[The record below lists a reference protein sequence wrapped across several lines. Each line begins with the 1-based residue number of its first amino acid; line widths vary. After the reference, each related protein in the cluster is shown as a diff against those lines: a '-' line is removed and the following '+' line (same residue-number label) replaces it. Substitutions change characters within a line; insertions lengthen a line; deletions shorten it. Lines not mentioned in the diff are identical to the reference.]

1 MQWIINRW
9 LHCLTS
15 ESKGRFPVNDIFM
28 FGSAWRLVMLQIH
41 PPLLRPITPCFALP
55 PPPPPSSKW
64 TSYVYLPICKIN
76 VFSRGKNII
85 QINFD
90 FHMIIRKNICNS
102 AFLILWD
109 ILFYHKWHYIFQDQV
124 FSSIIISN

>member
-28 FGSAWRLVMLQIH
+28 FGSAWRLVMLQMYL
-41 PPLLRPITPCFALP
+41 PSPTSNNALFCL
-55 PPPPPSSKW
+55 PPPSSKW

>member
-28 FGSAWRLVMLQIH
+28 FGSAWRLVMLQMYL
-41 PPLLRPITPCFALP
+41 PSPTSNNALFCLT
-55 PPPPPSSKW
+55 PPSSKW